1 MTLKNLTQI
10 NNYNEFNYNQFESN
24 FKFSKTNKT
33 PKIKEITEIIEQL
46 EYLEKNIFKEDYKN
60 LRIFFNSIFIVFSS
74 LICFLVIFSLS
85 YIMLFLIFLSAY
97 KLFYLVYSFSIFKLI
112 ILITTFTGITFL
124 FKILILKL
132 EKHLNLKSKEFINLL
147 LEEVI
152 TIKQELLK
160 SNNKLNFI
168 LFYLVLFSV
177 KTFVILN
184 DFILKSLKL
193 SLIIIFINLILGI
206 FIIS

>member
-1 MTLKNLTQI
+1 
-10 NNYNEFNYNQFESN
+10 
-24 FKFSKTNKT
+24 
-33 PKIKEITEIIEQL
+33 
-46 EYLEKNIFKEDYKN
+46 
-60 LRIFFNSIFIVFSS
+60 
-74 LICFLVIFSLS
+74 
-85 YIMLFLIFLSAY
+85 LIFLSAH

-112 ILITTFTGITFL
+112 IPISSFAGITFL

-132 EKHLNLKSKEFINLL
+132 EKHLNLKLKEFINLL

>member
-1 MTLKNLTQI
+1 MTLKDLTKI

-24 FKFSKTNKT
+24 FKFAKTNKT

-60 LRIFFNSIFIVFSS
+60 LRIFFNSIFIVFAS

-112 ILITTFTGITFL
+112 ILISTFAGITFL

-152 TIKQELLK
+152 TIKQELLR
-160 SNNKLNFI
+160 SNNKLNLI
-168 LFYLVLFSV
+168 LFYLVLFFA

-206 FIIS
+206 FTIL

>member
-1 MTLKNLTQI
+1 
-10 NNYNEFNYNQFESN
+10 
-24 FKFSKTNKT
+24 
-33 PKIKEITEIIEQL
+33 
-46 EYLEKNIFKEDYKN
+46 
-60 LRIFFNSIFIVFSS
+60 
-74 LICFLVIFSLS
+74 
-85 YIMLFLIFLSAY
+85 MLFLIFLSAY

-112 ILITTFTGITFL
+112 ILITTFTGITFS

-132 EKHLNLKSKEFINLL
+132 EKRLNLKSKEFINLL

-152 TIKQELLK
+152 TIKQELLR

-168 LFYLVLFSV
+168 LFYLVLFFA

-193 SLIIIFINLILGI
+193 SLIIILINLILGI